1 MLSLRALAR
10 PRTGSETFIV
20 SLVVWNPVI
29 AGALTFVFAG
39 SQGFLKSWL
48 VALAISDVVAIQCF
62 LGVNGIARIERAV
75 AHFRRRPIVCRSTG
89 FHFLTAAGLMPLAL
103 PLGLVVGSALAHQLG
118 ANWDLPDKRSY
129 RIGIGF
135 GLVVTALFFFQRSR
149 ADARE
154 AARVTESRIRDLEN
168 RRLQAQLAALTAEMN
183 PHLLF
188 NALNTVASLIHSDPD
203 RAEEVVVQL
212 ADLYRGVLRSARSA
226 THSLRDELSICEAY
240 LKVEQARFGERL
252 GVTLD
257 IAPALDVDSIQV
269 PVLILQPFVENAV
282 KHGIAPRACAGCVRL
297 EVRQEGTRILATID
311 DDGVGLG
318 HSAHRGAGKAIANCQ
333 ERLALTYG
341 REAGLLVE
349 AREGGGT
356 RVDLWLPVNFGVR
369 DATHTTS

>member
-1 MLSLRALAR
+1 MSSLRALAR
-10 PRTGSETFIV
+10 PRTGNETFIV
-20 SLVVWNPVI
+20 SLIVWNPAI
-29 AGALTFVFAG
+29 AGALTFVFGG

-48 VALAISDVVAIQCF
+48 VALAISNVVAVQCF
-62 LGVNGIARIERAV
+62 LGVSVIARIERAV
-75 AHFRRRPIVCRSTG
+75 AHFRARPVVCRSTG
-89 FHFLTAAGLMPLAL
+89 FQFLTAAGLMPLAL
-103 PLGLVVGSALAHQLG
+103 PLGLMVGSALAHQLG
-118 ANWDLPDKRSY
+118 ANWNFPDARSY

-149 ADARE
+149 MDARE
-154 AARVTESRIRDLEN
+154 AARVAEARIRDLEN

-188 NALNTVASLIHSDPD
+188 NALNTVASLIQSDPD

-212 ADLYRGVLRSARSA
+212 ADLYRGLLRSARLV

-282 KHGIAPRACAGCVRL
+282 KHGIAPRACSGCVRL
-297 EVRQEGTRILATID
+297 EVRLQGPRVYASID
-311 DDGVGLG
+311 DDGIGLG
-318 HSAHRGAGKAIANCQ
+318 QSPHKGAGTAISNCQ
-333 ERLALTYG
+333 ARLALTYG
-341 REAGLLVE
+341 PEAGLLVG

-356 RVDLWLPVNFGVR
+356 RVELWLPANYGAR
-369 DATHTTS
+369 DATNTVS